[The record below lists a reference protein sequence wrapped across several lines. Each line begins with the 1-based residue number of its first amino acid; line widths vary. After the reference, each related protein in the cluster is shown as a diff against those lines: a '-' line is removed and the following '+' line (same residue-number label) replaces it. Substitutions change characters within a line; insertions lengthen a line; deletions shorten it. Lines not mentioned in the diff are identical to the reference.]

1 MLRRVVPIA
10 VMKKEDLVQV
20 HRALLKDGTVVAVK
34 MFYPTLRK
42 EIASDFE
49 VFKSVP
55 SSRV

>member
-1 MLRRVVPIA
+1 
-10 VMKKEDLVQV
+10 MKV

-49 VFKSVP
+49 VFKFVS